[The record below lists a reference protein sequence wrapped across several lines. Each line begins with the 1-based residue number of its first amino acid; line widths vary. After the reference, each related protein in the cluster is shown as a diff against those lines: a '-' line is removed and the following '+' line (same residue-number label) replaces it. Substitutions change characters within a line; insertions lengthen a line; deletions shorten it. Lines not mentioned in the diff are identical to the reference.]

1 MFVLPCYNIKMGYK
15 HKNNETG
22 KNRVVSYVND
32 ATLLF
37 IDAHRDRKPRSE
49 NIRRILN
56 EHKICEELT
65 GKTVWQV
72 IKDNIEL
79 RKEIAKL
86 KRYE

>member
-1 MFVLPCYNIKMGYK
+1 MI
-15 HKNNETG
+15 G
-22 KNRVVSYVND
+22 KESKRIVSYVNHSTF
-32 ATLLF
+32 AF
-37 IDAHRDRKPRSE
+37 IDSKSYGDKYKRSKT
-49 NIRRILN
+49 IKRMIN
-56 EHKICEELT
+56 EHKICEDLT

>member
-1 MFVLPCYNIKMGYK
+1 MDEF
-15 HKNNETG
+15 KN
-22 KNRVVSYVND
+22 NRVVAYITTPALKWLDEKNKGLSYQ
-32 ATLLF
+32 
-37 IDAHRDRKPRSE
+37 RSK
-49 NIRRILN
+49 NIKRMIN
-56 EHKICEELT
+56 EHKLCEELT

>member
-1 MFVLPCYNIKMGYK
+1 MGYK

-37 IDAHRDRKPRSE
+37 LDSNRDKKAKYTQRSAT
-49 NIRRILN
+49 IRRMIN
-56 EHKICEELT
+56 EHKICEDLT

-79 RKEIAKL
+79 RKEILKL